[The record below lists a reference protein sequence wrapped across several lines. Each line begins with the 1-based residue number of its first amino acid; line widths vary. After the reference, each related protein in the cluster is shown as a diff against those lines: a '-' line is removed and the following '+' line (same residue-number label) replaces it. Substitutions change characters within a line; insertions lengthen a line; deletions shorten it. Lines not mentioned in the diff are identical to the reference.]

1 MEDEKKTIYLW
12 TNNLHSILRLIH
24 SQTICVRQ
32 AQGYCCVQYQLCA
45 DQTNPFTLDRT
56 LIAAD
61 VIKGLVDSSCTL
73 DYVAIPGKSLLILCR
88 CSYLPKHWYLMRSF
102 MLLFLFYCRVCIP
115 PHKKQLRVVK
125 ISLKKIQK
133 LPGLSKA
140 HQTNLMNRLKEF
152 L

>member
-1 MEDEKKTIYLW
+1 MWLLVLQPQPAPHRACCWACGPSMHGVHPNPCFDRGTDRHGEREGRGREGRGGEGWRWRGASAK
-12 TNNLHSILRLIH
+12 S
-24 SQTICVRQ
+24 TICVRQ

-102 MLLFLFYCRVCIP
+102 MLFIFILL
-115 PHKKQLRVVK
+115 
-125 ISLKKIQK
+125 
-133 LPGLSKA
+133 
-140 HQTNLMNRLKEF
+140 
-152 L
+152 